1 MLPAAIVGV
10 TPSVQTACPGG
21 AHGLLYSTRMDVM
34 TLAYDDTLVRMDDA
48 VIELFRR
55 IVVGSQRIPLVW
67 AGVQLKP
74 KKGDQIHVNV
84 GTLIEPTGPFYND
97 GIISNGA
104 FNFDVS
110 ASEEPRLREF
120 FDEAARRAG
129 RPFQTTG

>member
-1 MLPAAIVGV
+1 
-10 TPSVQTACPGG
+10 
-21 AHGLLYSTRMDVM
+21 MDVM
-34 TLAYDDTLVRMDDA
+34 ALAYDDTLVRMDDS

-84 GTLIEPTGPFYND
+84 GTSIEPTGPFYKD

-104 FNFDVS
+104 FNFDVP

-129 RPFQTTG
+129 RPVQATG